1 MRGMVDRRFGSIPFV
16 TVAKRETLPAADAI
30 ERVTREGKSGFSVM
44 DADDLDR
51 FEPIEGVELPEGPEY
66 LITDVDTGADLLN
79 VRPDDA
85 LETILARGRSPL
97 TIEEGIA
104 LVTHHPEALVKNAC
118 FSLPGSRCGDKR
130 VAALWI
136 SKGAPKLGWCW
147 AGNPHTWLGSASCGG
162 RTEV

>member
-1 MRGMVDRRFGSIPFV
+1 MADRQFGPIPCLAV
-16 TVAKRETLPAADAI
+16 LKRETLPAAEAI

-51 FEPIEGVELPEGPEY
+51 FEPIE
-66 LITDVDTGADLLN
+66 
-79 VRPDDA
+79 R
-85 LETILARGRSPL
+85 
-97 TIEEGIA
+97 IA
-104 LVTHHPEALVKNAC
+104 LVTHHPEALAKNAC
-118 FSLPGSRCGDKR
+118 FSLPGSRCGDRR